1 MQMTGRGGL
10 LMAAMIPCALLLTAC
25 DPKRIEAVRP
35 PVALTECADE
45 PTAPALPPVDWSSV
59 ETARPIQRQRDE
71 ATVDYLLQLRSAYGS
86 CKADVVAIREW
97 SAGLE

>member
-25 DPKRIEAVRP
+25 EPGRIEAVRP

-45 PTAPALPPVDWSSV
+45 PVAPALPPVDWSSV
-59 ETARPIQRQRDE
+59 EAARPIQRQRDE
-71 ATVDYLLQLRSAYGS
+71 ATLDYLLRLRSAYGS

-97 SAGLE
+97 SAGL